1 MRYEYEKEPLTDIN
15 DVVRFLKQ
23 SPQNPYYDFDTDY
36 TTNSPNYYDYLA
48 KLKPLIQILAERIYD
63 YDKELAKRF
72 EEWDKNLEEL
82 PDELKRMFLEWVDDG
97 TLARILAQLLLD
109 DYATKE
115 EVNELLELLN
125 SELSEN
131 INDNTELI
139 KQTKKDIEKEV
150 NESLELLNSELSE
163 NINNNTGMI
172 KQNKKY
178 IDDELLIMNNDIN
191 YFKTSVNERL
201 NNFSNINNI
210 EVLENITELN
220 EKYPNGSGKII
231 VLKSDNHFYYYDENV
246 WKKGNE
252 FIQSNYKLVNND
264 GSMINLNLSDD
275 WRNNPDITS
284 LDTGFYV
291 AYLQNE
297 NLNESYPVAK
307 NIPKEIEGNMCTI
320 KVYNYHID
328 DRVDYE
334 ITRNTTGDTFTAS
347 MNYDG
352 TMTEWGAVLRTTDSK
367 PSQQYRLTYFG
378 GNIPPLSQA
387 HEDVESTR
395 LTVPITELKTGFYY
409 GQINKDDETIERNL
423 PHDIIYG
430 AYYTFIVYR
439 NYDNRVYILLSD
451 MSSGRTWSL
460 YTLPN
465 ETYFKW
471 QRLDKESNMYELDMY
486 KFSHKI
492 NTLKDDTVKHFIM
505 TDTHVQHLANTRQV
519 ADTNFTNFYEF
530 LEISKQLKHVD
541 YDIHL
546 GDWVDGNFEKE
557 NTLGSIIKTTSDFY
571 SKENRLGIY
580 GNHDFNAQWN
590 GYAGQNAIYNKDFER
605 ILTKDEMISYFTPKN
620 KRDYYSIVDNKNKI
634 KMIFLNTFDIS
645 YMTSDVNMLI
655 SDPLH
660 QSCIG
665 SKQIKWLISELN
677 TVDTGYN
684 VIIYTHDSL
693 NNVFTNNSNYWNG
706 DSVREILE
714 TYQNKKSKQV
724 TTTGITETN
733 REYSYYHIDEL
744 IDFTNSNGKIL
755 SVVNGH
761 LHEDKSLFK
770 NGIRYISLLCSR
782 ADSGTTTEKPKRDY
796 NTILKNALSVL
807 EYDIDNEVINIYRY
821 GANIDFSVNMFKLGE

>member
-15 DVVRFLKQ
+15 DVIRFLKQ

-139 KQTKKDIEKEV
+139 KQTKKDIDKEL

-163 NINNNTGMI
+163 NINDNTSMI

-201 NNFSNINNI
+201 NNFSNINSI
-210 EVLENITELN
+210 EVLEDINELN

-231 VLKSDNHFYYYDENV
+231 VLKSDNHFYYYDENT

-275 WRNNPDITS
+275 WRNNPDITT

-297 NLNESYPVAK
+297 NLNENYPVAK
-307 NIPKEIEGNMCTI
+307 NIPKEIVGNMCTI

-328 DRVDYE
+328 DRIDYE
-334 ITRNTTGDTFTAS
+334 ITRNLTGDTFTAS
-347 MNYDG
+347 MKHDG

-367 PSQQYRLTYFG
+367 PLQQYRLTYFG
-378 GNIPPLSQA
+378 GDIPPLSQA
-387 HEDVESTR
+387 HQDVESTQ

-409 GQINKDDETIERNL
+409 GQISKDDETINRNL

-580 GNHDFNAQWN
+580 GNHDFNSQWN
-590 GYAGQNAIYNKDFER
+590 GYAGQNAIYNRDFER
-605 ILTKDEMISYFTPKN
+605 ILTKEEMISYFTPKN
-620 KRDYYSIVDNKNKI
+620 KRDYYSIVDNKNKV

-645 YMTSDVNMLI
+645 YMTSNSNMLI
-655 SDPLH
+655 SDPLN

-665 SKQIKWLISELN
+665 SKQIKWLIRELN

-782 ADSGTTTEKPKRDY
+782 AESGTTSEKPERDY
-796 NTILKNALSVL
+796 DNILKNALSVL

>member
-36 TTNSPNYYDYLA
+36 TTNSSSYYDYLA

-63 YDKELAKRF
+63 YDRELAKRF

-125 SELSEN
+125 SELSED
-131 INDNTELI
+131 INSNTELI
-139 KQTKKDIEKEV
+139 KQTKKDIDKEV

-163 NINNNTGMI
+163 DINENTGMI

-191 YFKTSVNERL
+191 YFKTSVNERI
-201 NNFSNINNI
+201 NNFSNINGI

-264 GSMINLNLSDD
+264 GSMINLNLSDE
-275 WRNNPDITS
+275 WKNNPDITT

-297 NLNESYPVAK
+297 NLNENYPVAK
-307 NIPKEIEGNMCTI
+307 NIPKEIEGNLCTI

-334 ITRNTTGDTFTAS
+334 ITRNFTGDTFTAS
-347 MNYDG
+347 MLHDG
-352 TMTEWGAVLRTTDSK
+352 TMTEWGVVLRTTDSK
-367 PSQQYRLTYFG
+367 PLQQYRLTYSSG
-378 GNIPPLSQA
+378 DIPPLSRA
-387 HEDVESTR
+387 HEDIESTQ

-409 GQINKDDETIERNL
+409 GQIREDKTIDRHL

-430 AYYTFIVYR
+430 SYYTFIVYR
-439 NYDNRVYILLSD
+439 NNDNRVYILLSD

-519 ADTNFTNFYEF
+519 ADTNFSNFYEF

-605 ILTKDEMISYFTPKN
+605 ILTKEEMISYFTPKN

-645 YMTSDVNMLI
+645 YMTSDLNMLI
-655 SDPLH
+655 SDPLR

-665 SKQIKWLISELN
+665 SKQIKWLINELN
-677 TVDTGYN
+677 TVDTDYN
-684 VIIYTHDSL
+684 VIIYTHDAL

-706 DSVREILE
+706 DAVREILE

-761 LHEDKSLFK
+761 LHEDKYLFK
-770 NGIRYISLLCSR
+770 NGIRYISLLCSK
-782 ADSGTTTEKPKRDY
+782 AESGTTIEKPKRDF
-796 NTILKNALSVL
+796 NNILKNALSVL

>member
-36 TTNSPNYYDYLA
+36 TTNSSSYYDYLA

-139 KQTKKDIEKEV
+139 KQTKKDIDKEV

-201 NNFSNINNI
+201 NNFSNINSI
-210 EVLENITELN
+210 EVLEDINELN

-231 VLKSDNHFYYYDENV
+231 VLKSDNHFYYYDENT

-275 WRNNPDITS
+275 WRNNPDITT

-297 NLNESYPVAK
+297 NLNENYPVAK
-307 NIPKEIEGNMCTI
+307 NIPKEIVGNMCTI

-328 DRVDYE
+328 DRIDYE
-334 ITRNTTGDTFTAS
+334 ITRNFTGDTFTAS
-347 MNYDG
+347 MKHDG

-367 PSQQYRLTYFG
+367 PLQQYRLTYFG
-378 GNIPPLSQA
+378 GDIPPLSQS
-387 HEDVESTR
+387 HEDIESTQ

-409 GQINKDDETIERNL
+409 GQISKDDETIDRNL

-519 ADTNFTNFYEF
+519 ADTNFSNFYEF

-546 GDWVDGNFEKE
+546 GDWVDGNFKKE

-590 GYAGQNAIYNKDFER
+590 GFAGQNAIYNRDFER

-620 KRDYYSIVDNKNKI
+620 KRDYYSIVDNKNKV

-645 YMTSDVNMLI
+645 YMTSNSNMLI

-782 ADSGTTTEKPKRDY
+782 AESGSTVEKPERDY
-796 NTILKNALSVL
+796 NNILKNALSVL